1 VDVHDCHILDGVHVV
16 HLGCGANLTQHLV
29 KGPVLVNIHV
39 QLRTSLRQPSGGR
52 LRGTKGH
59 KSNLAAGFREESD
72 LLLQLGDMV
81 ASGGSGEIAEKDQVE
96 VRRI

>member
-1 VDVHDCHILDGVHVV
+1 MDVHDCHILDGVHIV

-29 KGPVLVNIHV
+29 EGSVLVYIHV
-39 QLRTSLRQPSGGR
+39 KLRTSFRQPGDRR
-52 LRGTKGH
+52 LRGAKRH

-72 LLLQLGDMV
+72 LLLQLSDMV

>member
-1 VDVHDCHILDGVHVV
+1 M
-16 HLGCGANLTQHLV
+16 
-29 KGPVLVNIHV
+29 
-39 QLRTSLRQPSGGR
+39 RQPGGGR
-52 LRGTKGH
+52 LTGSKRN

-81 ASGGSGEIAEKDQVE
+81 ASWGSGEIAEKDQVE